1 MPFPSPGDLLNPGI
15 EPESPALQVVSCIAG
30 RFFTNWATKKA
41 LSIYTL
47 NIESRKEQKKESQQA
62 KVWAFRQF
70 YLRQLLNFLA
80 NRDQVE
86 DSNVCLSPSGF
97 RAVFFNIKFI
107 YLQYILI
114 DLFNVVR
121 IVAYSLSHFWLFG
134 DPMNCSQAPLSMG
147 FPRQEYWNRL
157 PFSSPRDLPDPGM
170 GPASPALAGRV
181 FTTEPPQK
189 LPDKN

>member
-1 MPFPSPGDLLNPGI
+1 M
-15 EPESPALQVVSCIAG
+15 
-30 RFFTNWATKKA
+30 
-41 LSIYTL
+41 
-47 NIESRKEQKKESQQA
+47 
-62 KVWAFRQF
+62 
-70 YLRQLLNFLA
+70 
-80 NRDQVE
+80 E

-97 RAVFFNIKFI
+97 RAIFFNIKFI

-121 IVAYSLSHFWLFG
+121 IVVYSLSHVQLFG
-134 DPMNCSQAPLSMG
+134 DPLNCSQAPLSMG

-170 GPASPALAGRV
+170 GPASPALAGRF

-189 LPDKN
+189 LPNKN